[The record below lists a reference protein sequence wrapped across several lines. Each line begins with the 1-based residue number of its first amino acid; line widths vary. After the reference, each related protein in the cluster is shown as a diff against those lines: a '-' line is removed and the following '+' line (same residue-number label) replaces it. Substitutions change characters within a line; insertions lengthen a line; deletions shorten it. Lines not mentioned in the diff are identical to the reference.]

1 MFYPVEGGSVY
12 EIEDNAFGFVYKCQ
26 LPPIGYG
33 VNSITGELQETDII
47 KRSEIPENQFWE
59 RYQLPKD
66 WKDKTKREKEIRKI
80 NKDYFDPTLEEIRV
94 REWKRRLCGVW
105 FYNYNPFKKESEL
118 LYMTGTHYLYCTY
131 WIFQGKHM
139 DFRITDMEVFYILK
153 YCETDPDCLGL
164 NFLTRRKLGKTAISG
179 VWAYDRT
186 SKRPTNQHCGI
197 QSKDD
202 DGAEEVMK
210 KAIIQP

>member
-66 WKDKTKREKEIRKI
+66 WKDKTKREKEIRK
-80 NKDYFDPTLEEIRV
+80 D
-94 REWKRRLCGVW
+94 
-105 FYNYNPFKKESEL
+105 
-118 LYMTGTHYLYCTY
+118 
-131 WIFQGKHM
+131 
-139 DFRITDMEVFYILK
+139 
-153 YCETDPDCLGL
+153 
-164 NFLTRRKLGKTAISG
+164 RKSD
-179 VWAYDRT
+179 V
-186 SKRPTNQHCGI
+186 
-197 QSKDD
+197 
-202 DGAEEVMK
+202 
-210 KAIIQP
+210 